1 MIIDSHVHFWKFDAV
16 RDSWITVDMK
26 ILRQDHL
33 PQHLFSLLKENEIEG
48 CVAVQADQS
57 ETETFFLT
65 ELSKTNPFIQG
76 IVGWI
81 DLQDEQIDD
90 RLEYFFQFPIIK
102 GWRHIVQSEPDG
114 FLNEKK
120 FLQGIQALAK
130 YNYSYDLLI
139 NHQQLKQALE
149 FVSKFPEQKFVI
161 DHCAKPDVKNKNVN
175 DWKMYM
181 KEMATYPNVYCKL
194 SGLLTEVNWNE
205 WTGADFNPY
214 LDTVFEL
221 YGTDRLLFGSDW
233 PVLNLSGTYRQW
245 KFLLEKYMENYT
257 ENDRQKV
264 FGLNAAQFYNL

>member
-16 RDSWITVDMK
+16 RDAWITGDMK

-65 ELSKTNPFIQG
+65 ELSKTNPFIKG
-76 IVGWI
+76 IVGWV
-81 DLQDEQIDD
+81 DLQDEHIDD
-90 RLEYFFQFPIIK
+90 RLEYFYQFPIIK
-102 GWRHIVQSEPDG
+102 GWRHIVQSETDG
-114 FLNEKK
+114 FLNGKK
-120 FLQGIQALAK
+120 FLRGIQALAK

-139 NHQQLKQALE
+139 NHHQLKQALE
-149 FVSKFPEQKFVI
+149 FVTKFPEQKFVI
-161 DHCAKPDVKNKNVN
+161 DHCAKPDVKNNNVN
-175 DWKMYM
+175 DWKKDMM
-181 KEMATYPNVYCKL
+181 EMATYPNVYCKL

-205 WTGADFNPY
+205 WTDTDFNPY
-214 LDTVFEL
+214 LDTVFEM

-245 KFLLEKYMENYT
+245 KFLLEKYMENHT

-264 FGLNAAQFYNL
+264 FGINAAQFYNL